1 MPAGV
6 SILGTQASK
15 YLYRQGWGIRKTYHA
30 RTTSTVCKWFLPIF
44 QPIVMS
50 HSLPNTPSP
59 LTHFDAQ
66 GQAHMVDVGAKAAT
80 HRVAVA
86 SGRIQMLPSTLALVQ
101 AGTAKKG
108 DVLGIARIAGIQGA
122 KRTSD
127 LIPLCHPLA
136 LTRVAVEFEVLSEA
150 NIPTIVCKATAETVG
165 PTGVEMEALT
175 AVQVALLTIYDMCKA
190 ADRGMTITDVKL
202 LERQGGKS
210 GHWVAEK

>member
-1 MPAGV
+1 
-6 SILGTQASK
+6 
-15 YLYRQGWGIRKTYHA
+15 
-30 RTTSTVCKWFLPIF
+30 
-44 QPIVMS
+44 
-50 HSLPNTPSP
+50 
-59 LTHFDAQ
+59 
-66 GQAHMVDVGAKAAT
+66 MVDVGAKAAT

-86 SGRIQMLPSTLALVQ
+86 TGRIQMLPATLALVQ

-122 KRTSD
+122 KRTAD

-136 LTRVAVEFEVLSEA
+136 LTRVAVEFEVLEES
-150 NIPTIVCKATAETVG
+150 IPTIVCNATAETVG

-202 LERQGGKS
+202 LKKQGGKS
-210 GHWVAEK
+210 GHWVAENKAI

>member
-1 MPAGV
+1 
-6 SILGTQASK
+6 
-15 YLYRQGWGIRKTYHA
+15 
-30 RTTSTVCKWFLPIF
+30 
-44 QPIVMS
+44 
-50 HSLPNTPSP
+50 

-80 HRVAVA
+80 HRVAIA
-86 SGRIQMLPSTLALVQ
+86 TGRIQMLPSTLALVQ

-122 KRTSD
+122 KRTAD

-136 LTRVAVEFEVLSEA
+136 LTRVAVEFEVLSEGS
-150 NIPTIVCKATAETVG
+150 IPTIVCNATAETVG

-202 LERQGGKS
+202 LEKQGGKS
-210 GHWVAEK
+210 GHWVAENKAI